1 MTARRASEAGLA
13 MEIIRKTVGG
23 SVVLAPVGRIEMTTA
38 DPFREQVL
46 GALDRLGTGGAVV
59 IDCAHLDYVSSAGL
73 RALMI
78 ASKTAKTKTLGLAVA
93 AMQPV
98 VREIFQISRF
108 DLVVACFDTVR
119 EALGK
124 LDPAALDA
132 AAGDL

>member
-1 MTARRASEAGLA
+1 
-13 MEIIRKTVGG
+13 MEIIKKTVGG

-38 DPFREQVL
+38 DPFREQVMAALEAL
-46 GALDRLGTGGAVV
+46 GGGGAVV
-59 IDCAHLDYVSSAGL
+59 VDCAHLDYVSSAGL

-78 ASKTAKTKTLGLAVA
+78 ASKSAKAAGKGLAVA

-108 DLVVACFDTVR
+108 DLVIACFETVR

-124 LDPAALDA
+124 LDPAALDG
-132 AAGDL
+132 AAGEL

>member
-1 MTARRASEAGLA
+1 
-13 MEIIRKTVGG
+13 
-23 SVVLAPVGRIEMTTA
+23 VLTPVGRIEMTTA

-46 GALDRLGTGGAVV
+46 TELEGLGAGGAVI

-78 ASKTAKTKTLGLAVA
+78 SSKTAKSGAKGLAVV

-108 DLVVACFDTVR
+108 DLVIACFDTVR

-124 LDPAALDA
+124 LDPAALDG
-132 AAGDL
+132 AAGDA